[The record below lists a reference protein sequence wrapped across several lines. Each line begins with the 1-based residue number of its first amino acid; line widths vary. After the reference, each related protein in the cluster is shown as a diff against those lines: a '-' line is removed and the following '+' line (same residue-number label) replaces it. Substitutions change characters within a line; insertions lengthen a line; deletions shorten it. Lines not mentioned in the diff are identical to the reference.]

1 MISLLA
7 VLLLA
12 AVQAEPALA
21 EPQPKPAA
29 EAAPVKPADI
39 SNAVDANGV
48 PAWAKRKH
56 YAPVQNCS
64 SRPNIGI
71 GTWREEYDKSGRNR
85 RRSVPIRTTCK

>member
-1 MISLLA
+1 MIALVA
-7 VLLLA
+7 ALLLA
-12 AVQAEPALA
+12 AAEP
-21 EPQPKPAA
+21 PAQA
-29 EAAPVKPADI
+29 DAAPPRPDPSAPVKPADI

-48 PAWAKRKH
+48 PSWAKRKH

-71 GTWREEYDKSGRNR
+71 GTWREEFDKSGRNR